1 MALGLCPTQVTEH
14 FQGGVG
20 HRCAK
25 LIAARPADQAHWWT
39 VGEGFPRG
47 TDPRETRKSK
57 EGKLQNGVPG
67 IGTGI

>member
-1 MALGLCPTQVTEH
+1 MALGLCPTQVTER

-25 LIAARPADQAHWWT
+25 WIAARPAEQA
-39 VGEGFPRG
+39 VGEGFPG
-47 TDPRETRKSK
+47 GADPRETRKSK

-67 IGTGI
+67 RGTGM